1 MTADCDHENLH
12 IRPAIR
18 GDRARLLAMM
28 PQLADFD
35 IPVNRQ
41 PEHLWHGD
49 AALLDKVLRGDASDS
64 FIDVITDSDQGLI
77 GMAMVTMR
85 RELLSQHP
93 SAHLEALIV
102 DAALRG
108 LGIGSALMQHVE
120 ATARSRGAQSL
131 TLHVFNNNH
140 TARKLY
146 RSRGFDNELIRA
158 IKWL

>member
-1 MTADCDHENLH
+1 MTADYDHENLH
-12 IRPAIR
+12 IRPAIL
-18 GDRARLLAMM
+18 GDRERLLAML
-28 PQLADFD
+28 PQLADVD

-64 FIDVITDSDQGLI
+64 FANVITDSDRGI
-77 GMAMVTMR
+77 VGMAMVTMR
-85 RELLSQHP
+85 KELISQHP

-102 DAALRG
+102 DPALRG
-108 LGIGSALMQHVE
+108 LGIGSALMQHIE
-120 ATARSRGAQSL
+120 ATACSRGAQSL

-146 RSRGFDNELIRA
+146 HSRGFDNELIRA

>member
-1 MTADCDHENLH
+1 MSPDCDHENLH
-12 IRPAIR
+12 IRSATR
-18 GDRARLLAMM
+18 VDRERLLAMM

-35 IPVNRQ
+35 IPVSRQ
-41 PEHLWHGD
+41 PEHLWQGD
-49 AALLDKVLRGDASDS
+49 AALLDKVLCGDASNS
-64 FIDVITDSDQGLI
+64 FVDVITDGDRGII
-77 GMAMVTMR
+77 GMAIVTMR
-85 RELLSQHP
+85 KELLSEHP

-102 DAALRG
+102 DPELRG
-108 LGIGSALMQHVE
+108 LGIGSALMHHVE

-146 RSRGFDNELIRA
+146 HSRGFDDELIRA